1 MAPTLKHGYEP
12 LSAFA
17 EATGLSDRTARDR
30 AEREGVFADRIG
42 DPDSH
47 VSVPVEPVVA
57 SSRLTPEAELQ
68 HAAAPVAYA
77 VHSRYAELFRRPV
90 FVEKFAPSLE
100 DVRSRR
106 TLGTVIY
113 TADHKWVA
121 VGETSQL
128 LRLARE
134 RPDLLSV
141 FRTAANRLDIE
152 VPEPELLREAVLTS
166 W

>member
-1 MAPTLKHGYEP
+1 MAPTLKHGFEP

-17 EATGLSDRTARDR
+17 EATGLSIRTARDR
-30 AEREGVFADRIG
+30 AEREGIFADRIG
-42 DPDSH
+42 EPDDH
-47 VSVPVEPVVA
+47 VAVPVEAVVS

-68 HAAAPVAYA
+68 HTSVPTVYA
-77 VHSRYAELFRRPV
+77 VHSRYAERFRRPV
-90 FVEKFAPSLE
+90 FVEKLAPSLD

-113 TADHKWVA
+113 TADHTWVA

-141 FRTAANRLDIE
+141 FRTRANRLDIE
-152 VPEPELLREAVLTS
+152 VFEPELLREAVLAS